1 MKKQECFY
9 AIDLGILCLAAL
21 LCAAMQVCRAG
32 RKGVG
37 LGGVRLAGGTVG
49 DPTC

>member
-9 AIDLGILCLAAL
+9 AIDLGKLAAL
-21 LCAAMQVCRAG
+21 LCVAMQVCRAG

-37 LGGVRLAGGTVG
+37 LGGVRWGEIGWG
-49 DPTC
+49 YCG